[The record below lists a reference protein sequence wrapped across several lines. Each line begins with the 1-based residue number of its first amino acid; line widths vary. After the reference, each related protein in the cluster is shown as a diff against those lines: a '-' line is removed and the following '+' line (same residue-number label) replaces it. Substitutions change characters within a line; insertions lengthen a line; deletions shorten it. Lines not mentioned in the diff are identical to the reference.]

1 VRILDGA
8 YEDFELRV
16 AAADEIS
23 GSKQDRVRNFILAQ
37 AAREFRTRDVQRALP
52 GVSSA
57 TVRLVLNELRD
68 AQQIKSEGSG
78 SGARWHRL
86 V

>member
-8 YEDFELRV
+8 YEDFERRV
-16 AAADEIS
+16 AAADEDT
-23 GSKQDRVRNFILAQ
+23 GSKQDRVRNYILAQ
-37 AAREFRTRDVQRALP
+37 APREFRTRELQRALP

-57 TVRLVLNELRD
+57 TIRLVLNELRD
-68 AQQIKSEGSG
+68 AHTIRSEGSG

-86 V
+86 